1 MLKSVLLSS
10 LLVIPALASA
20 ASEQCPKQGDWL
32 QVLGSGGPEISD
44 GRASS
49 AYLIWRDGKA
59 RVMVDF
65 GGGAL
70 LRFEQSGAKIEDL
83 QAVAFTHFHLDHSAD
98 FAPLIKASFF
108 TGRNTD
114 LPVFGPQENHLLPS
128 SESFVAKLFSSSENE
143 KGIWPYLS
151 GYVDGSDSYQIK
163 AQTIKNTQGKV
174 QSVWQSENKQI
185 QLSTISV
192 NHGPLPALAW
202 RVDLEGGDLNKTDQ
216 QKSVVISGDMSDSS
230 GNLAKL
236 LDGANVF
243 VAHHAIPEDAKGVAR
258 RLHMPPSR
266 IAVNARQAGVDKL
279 VLSHFMS
286 RSLADVNNSKK
297 VIRKNYKGPMVL
309 AEDLTCIEI

>member
-10 LLVIPALASA
+10 ALLMSTAAIA
-20 ASEQCPKQGDWL
+20 ASDQCPKQGDWL

-59 RVMVDF
+59 RVLVDF
-65 GGGAL
+65 GGGTL

-108 TGRNTD
+108 TGRNRD

-128 SESFVAKLFSSSENE
+128 AESFVTRLFTSSGDE
-143 KGIWPYLS
+143 KGVWPYLS

-163 AQTIKNTQGKV
+163 ARTVENTEGKV
-174 QSVWQSENKQI
+174 KAVWQSDNKQI
-185 QLSTISV
+185 QLSAITV

-202 RVDLEGGDLNKTDQ
+202 RIDLGKKDRKN
-216 QKSVVISGDMSDSS
+216 SVVISGDMSDNS
-230 GNLAKL
+230 GNLVKL
-236 LDGANVF
+236 LDGADVF
-243 VAHHAIPEDAKGVAR
+243 VAHHAIPEDAKGIAR

-266 IAVNARQAGVDKL
+266 IAANAKQAGVDKV
-279 VLSHFMS
+279 VLSHFMT
-286 RSLADVNNSKK
+286 RSLADVDNSKK
-297 VIRKNYKGPMVL
+297 VIRKEYQGPLVL
-309 AEDLTCIEI
+309 ADDLTCVEIL